1 MFFRYLASGETY
13 RSLSFA
19 FRISNSYISIIIK
32 NTLKSMKKHLL
43 PLCIPKPSKL
53 NMKDKANEFWT
64 RWNFPNCIGAIDGK
78 HIRMKCPKN
87 TGSLYFNYK
96 EYFSLVLLALVDA
109 NCKFLVIDVGSY
121 GKEGDS
127 GIFGKSKMGQKIYS
141 GDFNFPEDETLPGS
155 DTYTPFV
162 IVGDEAFRLHKNIM
176 KPYSRS
182 SARSDR
188 AKTIFNYT
196 LSRCRRVTENAFG
209 LLTQVFRVFHTA
221 IGIDVEVCDDL
232 VIVACCLHNLLR
244 DGFLKKGNKIYY
256 EYDEGQTFEMGSLSS
271 RGGFANAD
279 GFDVR
284 EKLKQFFI
292 REGTVSWQNEQI
304 SRTSSTNNTVF

>member
-1 MFFRYLASGETY
+1 
-13 RSLSFA
+13 
-19 FRISNSYISIIIK
+19 
-32 NTLKSMKKHLL
+32 MKMHLL
-43 PLCIPKPSKL
+43 PICIPNPSKL

-127 GIFGKSKMGQKIYS
+127 GIFGKSKMGQQIYS
-141 GDFNFPEDETLPGS
+141 GDFNFPEDEKLPGTDNS
-155 DTYTPFV
+155 TPFV

-182 SARSDR
+182 SARQDR
-188 AKTIFNYT
+188 AKTIFNYR

-209 LLTQVFRVFHTA
+209 LLAQVFRVFNTA
-221 IGIDVEVCDDL
+221 IAIDVEVCDDL
-232 VIVACCLHNLLR
+232 IIVACCLHNLLR
-244 DGFLKKGNKIYY
+244 DAFLEKSNKIYY
-256 EYDEGQTFEMGSLSS
+256 EYDEGQTLEMGSLRSG
-271 RGGFANAD
+271 GGFASAD

-284 EKLKQFFI
+284 EKFKQFFI
-292 REGTVSWQNEQI
+292 HEGTVPWQNQQI
-304 SRTSSTNNTVF
+304 SRTSSTNTAFINNQI